1 MTVSFVV
8 EGVGFEPTNSI
19 AERIYSPR
27 PLATW
32 ISLQRT
38 NVGFEKPQRDEQGK
52 RKSKQT
58 NDEGLRLKVDYVLL
72 DSALV

>member
-1 MTVSFVV
+1 
-8 EGVGFEPTNSI
+8 
-19 AERIYSPR
+19 
-27 PLATW
+27 
-32 ISLQRT
+32 
-38 NVGFEKPQRDEQGK
+38 VGFEKPQRDEQGK